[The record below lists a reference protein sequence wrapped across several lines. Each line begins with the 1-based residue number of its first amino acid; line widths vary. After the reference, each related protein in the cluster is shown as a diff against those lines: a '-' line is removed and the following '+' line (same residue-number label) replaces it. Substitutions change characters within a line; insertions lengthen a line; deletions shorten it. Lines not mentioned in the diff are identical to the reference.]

1 MLIVVISTQTI
12 SPPPMASSPSSP
24 STPFMLLFRNT
35 GPEVFAPLSPEQ
47 RQQLITRWNAWF
59 DGLVT
64 RGKAVE
70 GQPLEI
76 ETRVVAGPGGSRIT
90 DGPFPETKEAIGG
103 YVKLLVRGLEEA
115 TAIARE
121 HPALAHGMIIEVRQM
136 TPDCHLGVNTL
147 PANETATS
155 ASR

>member
-1 MLIVVISTQTI
+1 
-12 SPPPMASSPSSP
+12 
-24 STPFMLLFRNT
+24 MLLFRNT
-35 GPEVFAPLSPEQ
+35 GPEVFEPLSPEQ
-47 RQQLITRWNAWF
+47 RQQLIIRWNAWF
-59 DGLVT
+59 DGLVA

-76 ETRVVAGPGGSRIT
+76 KTRVVSGPGGSRIT

-103 YVKLLVRGLEEA
+103 YVKLLVGDLDEA

-121 HPALAHGMIIEVRQM
+121 HPALAYGMVIEVRQL

-147 PANETATS
+147 PATDA
-155 ASR
+155 AAPALR

>member
-1 MLIVVISTQTI
+1 
-12 SPPPMASSPSSP
+12 
-24 STPFMLLFRNT
+24 MLLFRNT
-35 GPEVFAPLSPEQ
+35 GPEVFEPLSPEQ

-59 DGLVT
+59 DGLVA

-76 ETRVVAGPGGSRIT
+76 ETRVVSGPGGSRIT

-103 YVKLLVRGLEEA
+103 YVKLLVSDRDEA
-115 TAIARE
+115 TVIARA
-121 HPALAHGMIIEVRQM
+121 HPALAYGMVIEIRQL

-147 PANETATS
+147 PATETA
-155 ASR
+155 APALR